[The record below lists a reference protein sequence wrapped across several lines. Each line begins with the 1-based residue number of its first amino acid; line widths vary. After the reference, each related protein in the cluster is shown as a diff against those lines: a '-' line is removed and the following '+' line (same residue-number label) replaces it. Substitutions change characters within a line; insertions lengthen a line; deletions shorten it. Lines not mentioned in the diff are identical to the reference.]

1 MTDEKDDFERK
12 QRKTQRLVLLIVA
25 PVLFMTAGLLVL
37 SELGAEE
44 EKPSYSQILSQI
56 DLHCYNVNWFGVHGF
71 QITYMDTI
79 TEIAEKLDSNDM
91 NFARDEFFEN
101 QDVIDHL
108 VVYCPHVD
116 SRLQVPDRFN
126 PNIGTNVVDKCLER
140 KMGTDSFENIEII
153 CAEYIK

>member
-1 MTDEKDDFERK
+1 MTDDKEEFDRN
-12 QRKTQRLVLLIVA
+12 QRKTGKIVLFIVA
-25 PVLFMTAGLLVL
+25 PVLFITAGLLVISDL
-37 SELGAEE
+37 NAEE
-44 EKPSYSQILSQI
+44 EKPSYTQILSQI
-56 DLHCYNVNWFGVHGF
+56 DVHCYNVNWFGVYGF

-108 VVYCPHVD
+108 VVYCPHID
-116 SRLQVPDRFN
+116 SRLQVPDIFD
-126 PNIGTNVVDKCLER
+126 PNVGTNVIDKCLER
-140 KMGTDSFENIEII
+140 KIGTDSFENIQNI

>member
-1 MTDEKDDFERK
+1 MTDDNEDFDRK
-12 QRKTQRLVLLIVA
+12 QRKIQKIVLFIVA
-25 PVLFMTAGLLVL
+25 PVLIVGAGLLVI
-37 SELGAEE
+37 SELNVE
-44 EKPSYSQILSQI
+44 EKPSYIEILSQI
-56 DLHCYNVNWFGVHGF
+56 DVHCYNVNWFGIHGF

-79 TEIAEKLDSNDM
+79 IEIAEKLDSHNM

-126 PNIGTNVVDKCLER
+126 PNTGTNVVDKCLER
-140 KMGTDSFENIEII
+140 KIGTDSFENIQNI

>member
-1 MTDEKDDFERK
+1 MTDEKDDFDRK
-12 QRKTQRLVLLIVA
+12 QRKTQRIILLIVA
-25 PVLFMTAGLLVL
+25 PVLFVTSGLLVL

-44 EKPSYSQILSQI
+44 KPSFPQILSQI
-56 DLHCYNVNWFGVHGF
+56 DVHCYNVNWFGVHGF

-79 TEIAEKLDSNDM
+79 TEIAEKLDSHDM

>member
-1 MTDEKDDFERK
+1 MTDDKEDFDRK
-12 QRKTQRLVLLIVA
+12 QRKIQKIVLFIVA
-25 PVLFMTAGLLVL
+25 PVLIMVAGLLVI
-37 SELGAEE
+37 SELNVE
-44 EKPSYSQILSQI
+44 EKPSYIEILSQI
-56 DLHCYNVNWFGVHGF
+56 DVHCYNVNWFGIHGF

-79 TEIAEKLDSNDM
+79 IEIAEKLDSHNM

-126 PNIGTNVVDKCLER
+126 PNIGTSVVDKCLES
-140 KMGTDSFENIEII
+140 KMGTDSFENIQNI